1 MVATICDQGRPNE
14 GAIQILK
21 NDIRS
26 YYIKNNLPYK
36 NDFYEIEVRREN
48 GNIERLPI
56 VHLFDVPHLMK
67 CTRNNLLTKNLNF
80 VTENTPKIAK
90 WDHLVEL
97 YQADS
102 KIEDCKML
110 PRFTDCHVMPDKIS
124 KMKVRYSTQVFSQ
137 RVSAIM
143 SFLACKLLF
152 LVYVLQIMIYK
163 E

>member
-1 MVATICDQGRPNE
+1 V
-14 GAIQILK
+14 
-21 NDIRS
+21 
-26 YYIKNNLPYK
+26 
-36 NDFYEIEVRREN
+36 
-48 GNIERLPI
+48 
-56 VHLFDVPHLMK
+56 
-67 CTRNNLLTKNLNF
+67 
-80 VTENTPKIAK
+80 
-90 WDHLVEL
+90 DHLVEL

-110 PRFTDCHVMPDKIS
+110 PRLTDCHVMPDKIP

-137 RVSAIM
+137 RVSAII